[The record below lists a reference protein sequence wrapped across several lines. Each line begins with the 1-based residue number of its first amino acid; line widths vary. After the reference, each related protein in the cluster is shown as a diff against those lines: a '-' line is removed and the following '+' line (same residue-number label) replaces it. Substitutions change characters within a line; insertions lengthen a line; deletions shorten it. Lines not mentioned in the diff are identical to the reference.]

1 MKNFVILGAGS
12 AGTMLVNRIARKL
25 DKQEWK
31 LTIVEKEHNHYYQPG
46 FLFVPFGVYKPG
58 DVYKP
63 NRKLIPPGVE
73 FINSEIELI
82 DPEHNQVTL
91 AEDGKILNYDYLVIA
106 TGSTIRPAETE
117 GLLDGGWRKNIF
129 DFYTPDGAAAL
140 AKFLE
145 SWQGGRLVVNV
156 AEMPIKCPVA
166 PLEFIFLADWFFTK
180 KGMRDSVELVYSTP
194 LPGAFTKPK
203 ASAML
208 GNLMDKKHIKV
219 EADFAISD
227 VDSAK
232 NVVHSYDGREL
243 PYDLLVSTPVNMG
256 APVIERSGMGDDLN
270 FVPTDKFTLQSK
282 NWQNVFVLGDA
293 SNIPASKAGAVAHFS
308 MGVAIENILAHMQ
321 GKEMP
326 GKFDGHAN
334 CFIETG
340 FHKAS
345 LIDFNYDVEPLP
357 GMYPVPVVGPMTLLG
372 ESTINHWGKLGFKY
386 MYWELLMRG
395 LEVPIPDKMS
405 MAGKKTD

>member
-1 MKNFVILGAGS
+1 MKQFLILGAGT
-12 AGTMLVNRIARKL
+12 AGTMLVSRLVRKL
-25 DKQEWK
+25 DKREWK
-31 LTIVEKEHNHYYQPG
+31 ITIVEKEQNHYYQPG
-46 FLFVPFGVYKPG
+46 FLFVPFGIYKPR
-58 DVYKP
+58 DTYKP
-63 NRKLIPPGVE
+63 NRKYIPSGVE
-73 FINSEIELI
+73 FINSEIDSI
-82 DPEHNQVTL
+82 DPGTNKVTL
-91 AEDGKILNYDYLVIA
+91 VEDKQVINYDYLVIA

-129 DFYTPDGAAAL
+129 DFYTPDGAEAL
-140 AKFLE
+140 GKFLE
-145 SWQGGRLVVNV
+145 GWQGGRLVVNI

-180 KGMRDSVELVYSTP
+180 KGIRDKVELVYATP

-208 GNLMDKKHIKV
+208 GDLMEKKNIKV

-227 VDSAK
+227 VDPSS
-232 NVVHSYDGREL
+232 NEIHSYDGRRIG
-243 PYDLLVSTPVNMG
+243 YDLFVTTPVNMG
-256 APVIERSGMGDDLN
+256 APVIERSGLGDDLN
-270 FVPTDKFTLQSK
+270 FIPTDKFTLQSK

-308 MGVAIENILAHMQ
+308 TGVALENILAHME
-321 GKEMP
+321 GKEMH

-340 FHKAS
+340 FNKAS

-357 GMYPVPVVGPMTLLG
+357 GRYPIPGLGPMALLG
-372 ESTINHWGKLGFKY
+372 ESVINHWGKLGFKY
-386 MYWELLMRG
+386 MYWEILMRG
-395 LEVPIPDKMS
+395 WEVPLPEKMS
-405 MAGKKTD
+405 MAGKKVE